1 MKKSKADSDSVL
13 TFISELPL
21 PVIASLGKPDLIS
34 RLCNALT
41 LLENQLSDISDLES
55 KVLVTNWR
63 TRKIR
68 LIV

>member
-41 LLENQLSDISDLES
+41 LLENELSDISVLES